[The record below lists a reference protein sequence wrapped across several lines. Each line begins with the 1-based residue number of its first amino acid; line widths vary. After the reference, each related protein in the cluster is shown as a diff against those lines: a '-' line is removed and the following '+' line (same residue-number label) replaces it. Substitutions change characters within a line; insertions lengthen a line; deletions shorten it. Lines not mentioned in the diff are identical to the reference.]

1 MATKPSAGEL
11 SNIADTAWQGEP
23 RIGTIAAR
31 DRVVLR
37 ALWNAG
43 YAAGLKAARE
53 VCRVLSV
60 HPTQNQSSDYICAY
74 DEAQG
79 DCADAIAKLELDQ
92 EN

>member
-43 YAAGLKAARE
+43 YAAGLLDARE
-53 VCRVLSV
+53 VCAIV
-60 HPTQNQSSDYICAY
+60 
-74 DEAQG
+74 EARPENNRRRN
-79 DCADAIAKLELDQ
+79 DCADAIANLECKQ
-92 EN
+92 NG